1 MRRACHYLPQQNQP
15 HQLLE
20 SVYSLKRTP
29 LHRLRPYVGQ
39 RGLPSHGQSKYRRS
53 LVAKHA
59 EMPASQIDAAI
70 AAQPARRANRH
81 THQQMRMF
89 HCGNQSQTPDQSF
102 LFQNRQVSNPEEAS
116 CSQSASSSFL
126 VFPESEYLPAG
137 YKKDSVDAGEMKN
150 GFYESE
156 RGACYFLS
164 DECKRV
170 KRFLYV
176 EM

>member
-1 MRRACHYLPQQNQP
+1 
-15 HQLLE
+15 
-20 SVYSLKRTP
+20 
-29 LHRLRPYVGQ
+29 
-39 RGLPSHGQSKYRRS
+39 
-53 LVAKHA
+53 
-59 EMPASQIDAAI
+59 
-70 AAQPARRANRH
+70 
-81 THQQMRMF
+81 
-89 HCGNQSQTPDQSF
+89 
-102 LFQNRQVSNPEEAS
+102 VSNPEEAS
-116 CSQSASSSFL
+116 YSQSASSSFL

-156 RGACYFLS
+156 RGACYFLT